1 MHVEKGLMREILI
14 QINDVKQVQ
23 ILYAA
28 THKIRLT
35 PRKKSVKSESVA
47 VHKTLLQAA
56 LAPCF
61 IGSKQHFP
69 YFYRFRRSPMFA
81 IPEQFS
87 NATKSAFEAQFALYS
102 ALSAQTFDSVEKL
115 VALNLST
122 AKNSLA
128 ESTATARALLAVKD
142 PQEFISLTTGKVQPA
157 AEKAL
162 AYGREVTAIVRGTGA
177 EFSKVAESQMIETN
191 RKVLSL
197 VDEVTKNAPAGSEQ
211 FVSAMKTAIGNA
223 SAGYEHISKTA
234 KQAAETMENNVNTAV
249 SQFASK
255 IPTAA

>member
-1 MHVEKGLMREILI
+1 M
-14 QINDVKQVQ
+14 
-23 ILYAA
+23 
-28 THKIRLT
+28 
-35 PRKKSVKSESVA
+35 
-47 VHKTLLQAA
+47 HKTLRQAA
-56 LAPCF
+56 LALCL
-61 IGSKQHFP
+61 IGSQQHFP
-69 YFYRFRRSPMFA
+69 ILYQIPEITMFA

-87 NATKSAFEAQFALYS
+87 NATKSAFEAQFAMYS
-102 ALSAQTFDSVEKL
+102 ALSAKTFDSVEKL

-122 AKNSLA
+122 AKNAVA

-162 AYGREVTAIVRGTGA
+162 AYSREVTAIVRGTGA
-177 EFSKVAESQMIETN
+177 EFSKAAESQIVEAN

-197 VDEVTKNAPAGSEQ
+197 VDEVSKNAPAGSEQ

-223 SAGYEHISKTA
+223 SAGYEHMSKTA
-234 KQAAETMENNVNTAV
+234 KQAAETVENNVTNAV